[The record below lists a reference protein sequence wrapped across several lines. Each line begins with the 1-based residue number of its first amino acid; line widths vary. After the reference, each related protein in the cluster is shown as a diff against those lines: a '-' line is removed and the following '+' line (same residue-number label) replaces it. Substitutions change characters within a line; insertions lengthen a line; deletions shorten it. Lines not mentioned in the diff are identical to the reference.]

1 MPTGFFC
8 LLILSKLDTPGLS
21 GVAYA
26 NIYIKDLTKCQ
37 RFNNEMLK
45 ESLQEVVMLKTLIPC
60 TLQTTL

>member
-8 LLILSKLDTPGLS
+8 LLILSKLDTPDLS
-21 GVAYA
+21 DVAYA

-45 ESLQEVVMLKTLIPC
+45 ELLQKVVMLKPLTPCALQATL
-60 TLQTTL
+60 

>member
-1 MPTGFFC
+1 M
-8 LLILSKLDTPGLS
+8 S

-45 ESLQEVVMLKTLIPC
+45 ESLQKVVMLKPLIPC
-60 TLQTTL
+60 ALQTTL